1 MRAPW
6 SLLRAPEI
14 LSTLPP
20 SRQVNSVRPHLQNL
34 PDNKSGKAPLPLPLA
49 PPPMCWKCDAI
60 APQCRAVTPEAW
72 ENLCLACPDQTSYD
86 SDDLAADFP
95 EIITRTRNMGTQTG
109 SLLWPEEREQGR
121 ARTLARPVS
130 PGMTAP
136 RQKSDP
142 DSVLSHPLTPNS
154 HAQYCGWRRS

>member
-1 MRAPW
+1 MQNSPHA
-6 SLLRAPEI
+6 
-14 LSTLPP
+14 
-20 SRQVNSVRPHLQNL
+20 RQVNSVGPHLQKYNSRITGL
-34 PDNKSGKAPLPLPLA
+34 GSPTRSLA
-49 PPPMCWKCDAI
+49 PPSMCWKCDSL
-60 APQCRAVTPEAW
+60 APQCRAITAAAL
-72 ENLCLACPDQTSYD
+72 ENLCLGCDTQITYD

-136 RQKSDP
+136 RRKSDP
-142 DSVLSHPLTPNS
+142 NSVLSHPLTPNS